1 MRLPNLGYAVTAHRA
16 QRSTVD
22 TAHAVVHSPEVTRE
36 SLYVAMTR
44 GRESNRVYVATDEH
58 HLEEHQHREDLQNTA
73 RSILYGILQH
83 PGAELSAH
91 DTITVEQDFW
101 GSLEQLA
108 AEYDT
113 IAQVAGQERWIALLH
128 AGGLTAET
136 IDELVETDAFGI
148 LTTELRRL
156 EADGHDID
164 SLLPRIIQVGGL
176 DEVQD
181 LGSLLRYRL
190 QRITAAYQ
198 PAPQRAAGMIAG
210 LVPRATG
217 ITDPAMRQALDERE
231 QLMEQRIDALV
242 ENLLKQPE
250 PWLTGLDETAPAEG
264 EAAARAIIAYRD
276 RWGVTSSSPL
286 GAVPGDDAQRIDY
299 ERAQA
304 QLSAMT
310 SRDGEHAAA
319 LLSAPRTSERRL

>member
-1 MRLPNLGYAVTAHRA
+1 MRLGHLGYAVTAHRA
-16 QRSTVD
+16 QGATVD

-156 EADGHDID
+156 
-164 SLLPRIIQVGGL
+164 
-176 DEVQD
+176 
-181 LGSLLRYRL
+181 LGR
-190 QRITAAYQ
+190 
-198 PAPQRAAGMIAG
+198 
-210 LVPRATG
+210 
-217 ITDPAMRQALDERE
+217 
-231 QLMEQRIDALV
+231 
-242 ENLLKQPE
+242 
-250 PWLTGLDETAPAEG
+250 
-264 EAAARAIIAYRD
+264 
-276 RWGVTSSSPL
+276 
-286 GAVPGDDAQRIDY
+286 
-299 ERAQA
+299 
-304 QLSAMT
+304 
-310 SRDGEHAAA
+310 
-319 LLSAPRTSERRL
+319 